1 MTDHLRYVNFEFN
14 TVLSNIHL
22 ALDLLQS
29 EDNNPDHDSLF
40 QIIRNNLARLRE
52 TIPSVSKTL
61 SESKQN

>member
-14 TVLSNIHL
+14 TALSNILL

-29 EDNNPDHDSLF
+29 EDNDPDHDSLF

-52 TIPSVSKTL
+52 NIPSISEKL